1 MAETW
6 VVDNQDVVLP
16 APTPIPGVVTPVRRT
31 QGALPASI
39 LAITDD
45 AEVRDLLM
53 EMALAEGFGVRCATS
68 EAEAANVIH
77 AERPGLVLVDLDMRD
92 RMGTKFL
99 RALRSSPYRDIRCL
113 AVTASNDPMLS
124 ISVDA
129 PVFFKPELEGLDA
142 EIDRLLHLAQNPQG
156 VPNLPR

>member
-6 VVDNQDVVLP
+6 AVDNQGVVLP
-16 APTPIPGVVTPVRRT
+16 LPTSVPGAPQVVRSRPSV
-31 QGALPASI
+31 PASI

-53 EMALAEGFGVRCATS
+53 EMALHEGFGVRCATS

-92 RMGTKFL
+92 RVGTKFL
-99 RALRSSPYRDIRCL
+99 RALRSSPFREIRCL

-124 ISVDA
+124 VSVD
-129 PVFFKPELEGLDA
+129 
-142 EIDRLLHLAQNPQG
+142 
-156 VPNLPR
+156 

>member
-6 VVDNQDVVLP
+6 VVDNRGVVLP
-16 APTPIPGVVTPVRRT
+16 TPTAGPGVVAPVHRGH
-31 QGALPASI
+31 GAVPASI

-45 AEVRDLLM
+45 PEVRDLLM

-77 AERPGLVLVDLDMRD
+77 AERPGLVLVDLDLRD
-92 RMGTKFL
+92 RMGAKFL
-99 RALRSSPYRDIRCL
+99 RSLRASPYRDIRCL
-113 AVTASNDPMLS
+113 AITASNDPMLS

-142 EIDRLLHLAQNPQG
+142 ELERLVEG
-156 VPNLPR
+156 SR